1 MVQHIGVE
9 VNLPRWYTHRK
20 AGHERRMNL
29 DYFGYY
35 NGVFAPLETLMV
47 PACDRGLYFGDGV
60 YEALRVENHRPF
72 ALEEHLERFYASLQ
86 ALRIDFSMPEAELRD
101 VLSELSD
108 RVDSNSQLLYFQ
120 VTRGTAIRTH
130 AFPENAKPNLMAYA
144 KHAPLADVSERWKA
158 ILLPDIRWANCNI
171 KTLNLIP
178 NVMAA
183 QQAKE
188 RGCKEAVFHRDG
200 VVTECSSSNL
210 LMLRDGVLYTAPA
223 DHRILAGVTRARFLL
238 LAKEFGIP
246 VVEEAFTV
254 DEAFEADE
262 LIITSTSVH
271 GPGVCELEGRPVGGK
286 DPDRLK
292 KLQSAFRTFF
302 WDSLQ

>member
-120 VTRGTAIRTH
+120 VTRGTATRTH

>member
-1 MVQHIGVE
+1 
-9 VNLPRWYTHRK
+9 
-20 AGHERRMNL
+20 MNL

-120 VTRGTAIRTH
+120 VTRGTATRTH

-246 VVEEAFTV
+246 VVEEAFTA

>member
-1 MVQHIGVE
+1 MDHI
-9 VNLPRWYTHRK
+9 
-20 AGHERRMNL
+20 
-29 DYFGYY
+29 GYY

-72 ALEEHLERFYASLQ
+72 ALEEHLDRFYASLQ

-223 DHRILAGVTRARFLL
+223 DRRILAGVTRARFLL
-238 LAKEFGIP
+238 LARGLGIP

-286 DPDRLK
+286 DPDRLQ
-292 KLQSAFRTFF
+292 KLQSAFQTFF
-302 WDSLQ
+302 RDSLL